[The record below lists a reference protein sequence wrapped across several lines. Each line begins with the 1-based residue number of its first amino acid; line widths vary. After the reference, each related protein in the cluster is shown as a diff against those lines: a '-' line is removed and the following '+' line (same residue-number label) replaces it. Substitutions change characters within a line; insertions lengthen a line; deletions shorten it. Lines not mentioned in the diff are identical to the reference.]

1 MSSISKIR
9 IRKQK
14 KLELIF
20 KSLKKT
26 MGDNYSIFVPTAT
39 LNLCNTKIP
48 FDPQNSPSHNMGP
61 FAEYLRKKN
70 QLEVC
75 IHFGQFVV

>member
-1 MSSISKIR
+1 
-9 IRKQK
+9 
-14 KLELIF
+14 
-20 KSLKKT
+20 

-70 QLEVC
+70 QLEVY